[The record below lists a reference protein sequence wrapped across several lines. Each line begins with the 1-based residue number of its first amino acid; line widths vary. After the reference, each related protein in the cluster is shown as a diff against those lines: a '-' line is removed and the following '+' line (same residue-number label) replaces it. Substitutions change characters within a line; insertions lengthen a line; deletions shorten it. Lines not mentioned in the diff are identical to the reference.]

1 MGGILQEPVVRRFRQ
16 LFFDVTGMCTSF
28 WFPEVH
34 NGRADYIP
42 AAAKGSYCRAIQSCP
57 RGLAMCIR
65 DDRGC
70 IMNATPAVKPV
81 IHTCFAG
88 LTAVAVP
95 VSFQGRVRGM
105 IFAGD
110 VLSCEPTRAS
120 FGRIRR
126 KISMLDVDF
135 EKLEGVYRQI
145 PVVPR
150 SRIRI
155 AAELLSLIVNYIIDR
170 QQNASLQKTIYRLQG
185 VIYARQKE
193 LLSSLSERSE
203 LEKTLRRNMDTV
215 RKLRKGLLTQMRVEK
230 VAILS
235 DDDTTRQRRIV
246 RHAMSFVD
254 ASCTENIR
262 LADAAQCVGLSPSY
276 FSHVFHR
283 EAACTFKQ
291 YLTRRRVE
299 KACDLLADMR
309 LNVTE
314 VSMRA
319 GFDNVN
325 YFAEVFKRI
334 VGMPPREYRNRVRPA
349 GGDYARAP
357 SAPPA
362 LAAENRRASS

>member
-1 MGGILQEPVVRRFRQ
+1 
-16 LFFDVTGMCTSF
+16 MCTSF

-42 AAAKGSYCRAIQSCP
+42 AAAKSDYCRALQSCP
-57 RGLAMCIR
+57 KGLAMCVR

-110 VLSCEPTRAS
+110 VLASEPSRAS
-120 FGRIRR
+120 FSRIRR
-126 KISMLDVDF
+126 RIGALDIDF
-135 EKLEGVYRQI
+135 DELESVYRRI

-150 SRIRI
+150 NRIRI
-155 AAELLSLIVNYIIDR
+155 AAELLSLIVNYIVDR

-185 VIYARQKE
+185 EIYARQKD

-203 LEKTLRRNMDTV
+203 LEKSLRQNMDTV
-215 RKLRKGLLTQMRVEK
+215 RKLRKALLAQMRVEK
-230 VAILS
+230 AAVLT
-235 DDDTTRQRRIV
+235 DDDMTRRRRIV
-246 RHAMSFVD
+246 RRAMSFVD
-254 ASCTENIR
+254 ASCSENIR
-262 LADAAQCVGLSPSY
+262 LAEAAQYVGLSPSY
-276 FSHVFHR
+276 LSQIFHK
-283 EAACTFKQ
+283 EACCTFKQ

-299 KACDLLADMR
+299 KACELLADMR

-319 GFDNVN
+319 GYDNVN
-325 YFAEVFKRI
+325 YFGEVFKRLI
-334 VGMPPREYRNRVRPA
+334 GMSP
-349 GGDYARAP
+349 GDYRDRVLPEADRP
-357 SAPPA
+357 RSG
-362 LAAENRRASS
+362 LA